1 MSMTQ
6 YSFKTTVVST
16 LFLTLGFSLLSGCA
30 TPGKRTAIG
39 AGSGAAAGAAIGALT
54 KGWKGAMIGAAAGAV
69 AGGAV
74 GNYLDKQANELAQV
88 AETQR
93 TRDGILVKL
102 KNDLLFDT
110 GSAVL
115 KPDAITEVSK
125 LADILVKY
133 PEDRIRVEGHTDSI
147 GSKSKNEVLSSR
159 RAEAVK
165 NVLIGRGVKDTQIM
179 VLGMGQTQP
188 IADNKTNHGRTLN
201 RRVELHIDVP
211 QEEQG

>member
-1 MSMTQ
+1 MTQ
-6 YSFKTTVVST
+6 HSFKKAIVST
-16 LFLTLGFSLLSGCA
+16 LFLALSLSLLSGCA
-30 TPGKRTAIG
+30 TPGKKTAIG
-39 AGSGAAAGAAIGALT
+39 AGSGAAAGAAIGGLA
-54 KGWKGAMIGAAAGAV
+54 KGWKGALIGAAAGAL

-74 GNYLDKQANELAQV
+74 GNYLDKQADELAQV

-115 KPDAITEVSK
+115 KSGAVTEISK

-147 GSKSKNEVLSSR
+147 GNKSKNEVLSSR

-165 NVLIGRGVKDTQIM
+165 NVLIGRGVKDNQIM

-188 IADNKTNHGRTLN
+188 IADNKTSHGRTLN
-201 RRVELHIDVP
+201 RRVELHIDIP